1 MEKSSPSKSWIG
13 LALLVTLL
21 IELASEFLRFLV
33 QQIWLEAKWHNSG
46 VPWDRGELEIA
57 VIGAGLSI
65 GAVAFALSFLE
76 SRTDL
81 RGRIWLLVT
90 VLILLGAVE
99 PGQLLHRATLLHEFK
114 EIHTGEDAA
123 AVLRTI
129 DEEPWL
135 IEEHQDHARNA
146 DLDCAGD
153 CQMRM
158 TYQLP
163 SLWTMQDFTITF
175 GSDGKV
181 SSVSAV
187 PEGW

>member
-1 MEKSSPSKSWIG
+1 MERSSHSNSGIG
-13 LALLVTLL
+13 LALLVTFL

-33 QQIWLEAKWHNSG
+33 QQTWLEAKWHHSG
-46 VPWDRGELEIA
+46 VPWDRGKLEIG
-57 VIGAGLSI
+57 VIGIGLTI
-65 GAVAFALSFLE
+65 GAVAIAVSFLE
-76 SRTDL
+76 SKTDL
-81 RGRIWLLVT
+81 RGRIWILVT
-90 VLILLGAVE
+90 VLILLGALE
-99 PGQLLHRATLLHEFK
+99 PGQLLHRATLLHEFN
-114 EIHTGEDAA
+114 EIHTGQTTA

-135 IEEHQDHARNA
+135 IEEHKDNARYP
-146 DLDCAGD
+146 DLDCVGG

-163 SLWTMQDFTITF
+163 SLWTVEDFTITI

-181 SSVSAV
+181 SSISAV